1 MGSRWSNY
9 FFERASEITPPD
21 LPRFIM
27 RNGTSKSN
35 DTCSDQFRCRN
46 QMGRAWSNF
55 GLWNQEAKQFCQ
67 GRACGGGG
75 GGGGGGGSGGGGGG
89 GVGGGG
95 GGSGGSGGGV
105 ISVCDTGGANH
116 FSGCTLGRMKN
127 AWKNILL
134 ALRGFC
140 FEVSTYVCPYLA
152 VAWGS
157 NSFAGRTA
165 QSLAGLVSRP
175 CWPMADVACKASEI
189 VA

>member
-1 MGSRWSNY
+1 MGGTRRRTN
-9 FFERASEITPPD
+9 FVRDGPAAAAVAAAAAEAAAAAAAAS
-21 LPRFIM
+21 
-27 RNGTSKSN
+27 
-35 DTCSDQFRCRN
+35 
-46 QMGRAWSNF
+46 AAVAAAAA
-55 GLWNQEAKQFCQ
+55 EA
-67 GRACGGGG
+67 
-75 GGGGGGGSGGGGGG
+75 
-89 GVGGGG
+89 
-95 GGSGGSGGGV
+95 
-105 ISVCDTGGANH
+105 
-116 FSGCTLGRMKN
+116 SGCTLGRMKN

-157 NSFAGRTA
+157 NSLAGRTA